1 MLNITIHLILEYG
14 QDLKNE
20 QWILEPF
27 ADLAISFSIIDTT
40 FKRFYGLDENNH
52 KDNTEN
58 VFKLSLANNYYE
70 MINNAKLIL
79 EYVPNSEL
87 EKNLNNFLNQLD
99 YRPNRIRYKQ
109 KIVSDLYE
117 NKKYYLD

>member
-1 MLNITIHLILEYG
+1 MQVVEFCRSLILNITNHLILEYG

-40 FKRFYGLDENNH
+40 FKRFYVLDENNH
-52 KDNTEN
+52 KQ
-58 VFKLSLANNYYE
+58 K
-70 MINNAKLIL
+70 
-79 EYVPNSEL
+79 
-87 EKNLNNFLNQLD
+87 FL
-99 YRPNRIRYKQ
+99 
-109 KIVSDLYE
+109 SDLYK